1 MTHCVTIDSPQDLLH
16 FRTMSGS
23 VFDPNTAKPN
33 GFLYGDFYETLLG
46 FGRGSKPPLHSTLQ
60 RFFETLLS
68 LGKVSELSLHSTF
81 ATVLR
86 FGIFDAGKK
95 VSQT

>member
-1 MTHCVTIDSPQDLLH
+1 MTDFCQSYSLSSLFSMTHCVTIDSPQGFLH
-16 FRTMSGS
+16 SRTMSGS

-33 GFLYGDFYETLLG
+33 GFLYGAFYETLLG
-46 FGRGSKPPLHSTLQ
+46 LGR
-60 RFFETLLS
+60 
-68 LGKVSELSLHSTF
+68 VSELSLHSTF
-81 ATVLR
+81 ATLLR